1 MIGPLQLILA
11 FFLDLLI
18 GDPLWLPHPVR
29 IMGKGI
35 SRAERFLRG
44 RSTSPSG
51 ERWGGVLL
59 VILIIV
65 PAFLITFSVLIII
78 WLLPGTARTIA
89 GMTVVIY
96 LTATT
101 LALRGLIDSA
111 QAVLRPVK
119 EGDIEKA
126 RHNLSMIVGR
136 DTHSLS
142 REDILKATMET
153 IAENL
158 SDGFIAPLFYLLIGG
173 LPLAMMYKAI
183 NTLDSMVGYNN
194 DTYRHFGWAAAR
206 LDDIANYLPARIT
219 GVLIVFAT
227 FPVMLFRDTV
237 RALSATRRSFTTM
250 LRDGKKHLSPNSGI
264 PEAAMAGAL
273 GIRMGGP
280 AAYGGVVVEKPY
292 IGEAGTNEAAADYLT
307 ASERAITIAE
317 FTALLGISIAVLI
330 LSARRVS

>member
-1 MIGPLQLILA
+1 MIGPLQLMLA

-18 GDPLWLPHPVR
+18 GDPQWLPHPVR
-29 IMGKGI
+29 AMGKGI

-44 RSTSPSG
+44 RATSPSG
-51 ERWGGVLL
+51 ERWAGVLL
-59 VILIIV
+59 VLLIIL
-65 PAFLITFSVLIII
+65 PAFLITFSILIII
-78 WLLPGTARTIA
+78 WMLPGTAGTIA
-89 GMTVVIY
+89 GMTLVIY

-101 LALRGLIDSA
+101 IAIRGLIISA
-111 QAVLRPVK
+111 QAVIRPVK
-119 EGDIEKA
+119 KGDLEKA

-136 DTHSLS
+136 DTGGLS
-142 REDILKATMET
+142 MEDILKATMET
-153 IAENL
+153 LAENL

-173 LPLAMMYKAI
+173 LPLAMVYKAI

-219 GVLIVFAT
+219 GALIVFAT
-227 FPVMLFRDTV
+227 FPVMLFWDTSRV
-237 RALSATRRSFTTM
+237 LTATRCSFTTM

-292 IGEAGTNEAAADYLT
+292 IGEVTTKEAAADYLT
-307 ASERAITIAE
+307 ASERAITIAK